1 MANSIIETLF
11 CIWNNIKAKI
21 FTFILSPCFN
31 SIGRNTTIV
40 PPFRFANLNDI
51 KLGDNVTIHSN
62 SWIHTI
68 CDKDVQLLCPKI
80 IIKDNV
86 AIGMNAT
93 ISAVE
98 SIIIEENVFTA
109 RNVYIS
115 DHGHQYEDINMPIAM
130 QFIRKKAPVLIKKN
144 SWLGQNAVILPGVTV
159 GRHCV
164 IGANSIV
171 NSDIPDFSIAA
182 GAPARI
188 IKRYDAVSNMWV
200 KVSPV
205 E

>member
-1 MANSIIETLF
+1 
-11 CIWNNIKAKI
+11 
-21 FTFILSPCFN
+21 
-31 SIGRNTTIV
+31 
-40 PPFRFANLNDI
+40 
-51 KLGDNVTIHSN
+51 
-62 SWIHTI
+62 
-68 CDKDVQLLCPKI
+68 
-80 IIKDNV
+80 
-86 AIGMNAT
+86 MNAT